1 MFALLRIP
9 NVRLLFIAQALG
21 MASTPLNTLLGGII
35 GTRLAPDPLFA
46 TLPVALVIVGTAA
59 AIMPVAMLMR
69 SRGRRFGFMFTTAVA
84 IAGTLLA
91 AVAIELQNFWLFCL
105 ATPLLGVNVA
115 SVQQYRFA
123 VAENVASAD
132 VPRAVSL
139 VLLATLAAAFLGPFL
154 AQRAQAVH
162 DISRDGVAYLMLA
175 GVLAIALLLLSRY
188 RDVQQAES
196 VAQGEARPMRTVLSQ
211 HRFIVAALAA
221 AIGYGVM
228 TLLMTA
234 TPISMHVVDGHPLH
248 HTATVIQ
255 MHIVAMYLPS
265 LASGWLIRRFGE
277 ARLLL
282 AGIAILCG
290 CVIAASMGH
299 ELMHYS
305 AALILLGVGWN
316 FLFVGGTTLLTH
328 TYRASERFRV
338 QAANDFLVFTVT
350 ALSSLASGAAVHA
363 AGWNLLLLGVLP
375 PLAVLFVVVV
385 TGRRRLAAVPAQ
397 S

>member
-1 MFALLRIP
+1 MLALLKIP
-9 NVRLLFIAQALG
+9 NVRLLLVAQALG
-21 MASTPLNTLLGGII
+21 MAASPLNTLLGGII
-35 GTRLAPDPLFA
+35 GTRLAPDPFLA
-46 TLPVALVIVGTAA
+46 TLPVALVIVGMAA
-59 AIMPVAMLMR
+59 GIMPVAALMR
-69 SRGRRFGFMFTTAVA
+69 KKGRRTGFLFATAMA
-84 IAGTLLA
+84 MAGVLLA
-91 AVAIELQNFWLFCL
+91 VVAIERENFWLFCL
-105 ATPLLGVNVA
+105 ATPFIGVHVA

-123 VAENVASAD
+123 VAESVPGAD

-139 VLLATLAAAFLGPFL
+139 ILLGTLIAAFLGPFL
-154 AQRAQAVH
+154 AQSAQPVQGL
-162 DISRDGVAYLMLA
+162 SREAAAYLMLS
-175 GVLAIALLLLSRY
+175 GVLAIAFILLTRY
-188 RDVQQAES
+188 RDVPAET
-196 VAQGEARPMRTVLSQ
+196 AAAAGEARPLPEILAQ

-221 AIGYGVM
+221 AVGYGVM

-234 TPISMHVVDGHPLH
+234 TPISMHVVDGHALH

-265 LASGWLIRRFGE
+265 LVSGWLIRRFGE

-282 AGIAILCG
+282 AGIVILIG

-299 ELMHYS
+299 DVMHYG
-305 AALILLGVGWN
+305 AALILLGIGWN

-350 ALSSLASGAAVHA
+350 AASSLASGAAIHA

-375 PLAVLFVVVV
+375 PLVVLFVVVV
-385 TGRRRLAAVPAQ
+385 AGMRRLAVAPAI
-397 S
+397 